1 MALIKCPE
9 CGKEVSDKAVA
20 CPNCG
25 LGIREYFE
33 EEKQKI
39 TKIQQQI
46 DVDASKQEVGIKIE
60 AERENQIQNVKLPD
74 KPSKAKSIFAGI
86 MCAIMAAVGWF
97 GVFAD
102 LGFIWLII
110 AILFTIIA
118 IYSPKF
124 YRADLKKYEQAIN
137 NPIEYKR
144 SVVEENE
151 RKVAEAEEQ
160 ARKREE
166 TSKTPPKCPV
176 CGSTYISTVNRGYSV
191 VWGFV
196 GSGKAMNVCQKCG
209 HKWKPGS

>member
-46 DVDASKQEVGIKIE
+46 DADARKQEVGIKIE

-86 MCAIMAAVGWF
+86 MCF
-97 GVFAD
+97 
-102 LGFIWLII
+102 
-110 AILFTIIA
+110 
-118 IYSPKF
+118 
-124 YRADLKKYEQAIN
+124 
-137 NPIEYKR
+137 
-144 SVVEENE
+144 
-151 RKVAEAEEQ
+151 
-160 ARKREE
+160 
-166 TSKTPPKCPV
+166 
-176 CGSTYISTVNRGYSV
+176 
-191 VWGFV
+191 
-196 GSGKAMNVCQKCG
+196 
-209 HKWKPGS
+209 